1 MGEMDKFLEKHNLL
15 KLYEEET
22 ESLNTQVTVGETE
35 AVIKK
40 LLAHKSLDRTVSQE
54 NFTKY
59 LRES

>member
-1 MGEMDKFLEKHNLL
+1 MDKFLEKYNFP
-15 KLYEEET
+15 KLNEQEA

-59 LRES
+59 LKKS

>member
-59 LRES
+59 LKKS